1 MTPLN
6 GPPHKSLVA
15 WFILVGFT
23 VMIVYQL
30 RSGMISSRG
39 GGIIKRERNPRGFWL
54 LIAFEI
60 AGTAMLLVGLI
71 LSLAGFFN

>member
-6 GPPHKSLVA
+6 GPPHKSLTA

-54 LIAFEI
+54 AIAFEVFC
-60 AGTAMLLVGLI
+60 TVMLLGGLI
-71 LSLAGFFN
+71 LSMAGILD

>member
-6 GPPHKSLVA
+6 GLPHKSWVA

-23 VMIVYQL
+23 VMIVSQL

-39 GGIIKRERNPRGFWL
+39 GAIIKRERNPRGFWGP
-54 LIAFEI
+54 IAFEVF
-60 AGTAMLLVGLI
+60 GTAMLFVGLI
-71 LSLAGFFN
+71 LSLAGIWN

>member
-30 RSGMISSRG
+30 RSGMISFRG
-39 GGIIKRERNPRGFWL
+39 GGMIKRERNPRGFWL
-54 LIAFEI
+54 AIAFEVFC
-60 AGTAMLLVGLI
+60 TASLLVGLI
-71 LSLAGFFN
+71 LSLAGILE

>member
-6 GPPHKSLVA
+6 GPPHKSLTA
-15 WFILVGFT
+15 WFILAGFT

-39 GGIIKRERNPRGFWL
+39 GGIIKRDRNPRGFWL
-54 LIAFEI
+54 AIAFEVLC
-60 AGTAMLLVGLI
+60 TASVLVGLI
-71 LSLAGFFN
+71 LSLAGVFE

>member
-15 WFILVGFT
+15 WFILVGFS

-39 GGIIKRERNPRGFWL
+39 GGIIKRERNPRGFWI
-54 LIAFEI
+54 LIAFEVF
-60 AGTAMLLVGLI
+60 ATAMLFIGLFLSVAGI
-71 LSLAGFFN
+71 LN